1 MFGTDTI
8 VRHHKDLARPHARV
22 ALDGRDVRPI
32 AEISHL
38 VGVHNIMFVG
48 AHYKHSRVHQGYAST
63 ARPLGQDKCQMLVI
77 SSGQTKQTNARR
89 QGHTGS

>member
-22 ALDGRDVRPI
+22 ALDARDIRPI

-38 VGVHNIMFVG
+38 VGVHNVVFFG
-48 AHYKHSRVHQGYAST
+48 ACYKHSRVHKESAST
-63 ARPLGQDKCQMLVI
+63 DAPLGQDKCGMLVI
-77 SSGQTKQTNARR
+77 SPGQTW
-89 QGHTGS
+89 QGGKVT